1 MDVNKALNGLIADYG
16 PQTKP
21 IRYRRERL
29 AQYFASPSAQ
39 PKYQASFQHVVH
51 LKEFLGILFHIKIY

>member
-39 PKYQASFQHVVH
+39 PK
-51 LKEFLGILFHIKIY
+51 